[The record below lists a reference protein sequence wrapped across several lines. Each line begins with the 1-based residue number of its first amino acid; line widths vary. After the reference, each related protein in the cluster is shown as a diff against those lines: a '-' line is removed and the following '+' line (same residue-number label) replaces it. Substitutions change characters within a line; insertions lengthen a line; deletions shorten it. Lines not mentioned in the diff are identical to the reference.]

1 MVRRCK
7 KREGD
12 GERAGE
18 GGDCDRGEEGGEE
31 EEVEKVKWRA
41 TTALSGTR
49 SFTALPGLLDTA
61 VELELAPSQST
72 REAWERSKPRK
83 RTLFHS
89 DVSGEK
95 RKKREQVNR
104 RSPSLFFSPGADAST
119 AKTKE
124 EGGTR
129 RRTFFCSIFSYH
141 LRCDES
147 SPAAW
152 PGLREQQEGTGWRP
166 RQVRLLGSPALDR
179 EIERAA
185 AGRPENDSLS
195 LCFLSSTSKY
205 V

>member
-1 MVRRCK
+1 VVRRWK

-104 RSPSLFFSPGADAST
+104 RSPSLFFSPGADAFGENKGRGRN
-119 AKTKE
+119 AAAHVLQLH
-124 EGGTR
+124 
-129 RRTFFCSIFSYH
+129 FFA
-141 LRCDES
+141 S
-147 SPAAW
+147 SPMR
-152 PGLREQQEGTGWRP
+152 RELSR
-166 RQVRLLGSPALDR
+166 RLARLAG
-179 EIERAA
+179 A
-185 AGRPENDSLS
+185 AGGDWVAAETGAIAWKSG
-195 LCFLSSTSKY
+195 T
-205 V
+205 